1 MLGVDPNRPARAFR
15 GTDPAALRAMLG
27 AEAFERMQR
36 MRELHR
42 HPRPLTGQEREVV
55 RRAAAALLR
64 DLAACAWI
72 QRPGRTGT
80 GIWVSLSAA
89 PAEQVAK
96 LRGDGGRGRC
106 RACRTSARS
115 RARSGST
122 GPIPARPSRILEIA
136 ACRGSTA

>member
-1 MLGVDPNRPARAFR
+1 
-15 GTDPAALRAMLG
+15 
-27 AEAFERMQR
+27 
-36 MRELHR
+36 
-42 HPRPLTGQEREVV
+42 VV

-72 QRPGRTGT
+72 QGPGRTGT